1 MRRGASLLLILLM
14 AVAAVPCGVG
24 QAADPP
30 GALAFTVDELV
41 TRALAENPEL
51 QAARA
56 EVEAA
61 RGRLL
66 QAGLRPNP
74 MLDVGF
80 QKSVTGP
87 DNNVMAGVTLPLD
100 LNRRQAG
107 RLGVAERELALKEA
121 QVAER
126 ERMLRAEVRLKA
138 GELLAA
144 RRHLRITEELLD
156 ANRQALGLMQQRVRR
171 GAAPSL
177 DENLMAVEVNRLDAT
192 REVLGGQVEV
202 LGLQLGPLLGLESG
216 APLSL
221 RGELNVAPAKL
232 NREEGLRHALTTRPD
247 LLAAQAEVDMAG
259 AKVRKEEAEG
269 RWDASVN
276 VGYMRQ
282 DFGYDLSGLTARGE
296 LRPITD
302 VFHYVGGGVTVT
314 LPVRNRNQGNI
325 AAALAGA
332 QAGGRRLDA
341 AALMVR
347 QEVAAAFAQRE
358 AAERALATY
367 TRGVLEVA
375 RQNLAVVRKA
385 YELGRHPLLYVIT
398 EQRRYIEVEMG
409 YTEALKR
416 AYDAGVEVERAL
428 GLGLG
433 PMK

>member
-1 MRRGASLLLILLM
+1 M
-14 AVAAVPCGVG
+14 G
-24 QAADPP
+24 QAAEPR
-30 GALAFTVDELV
+30 GAQAFTIDELV
-41 TRALAENPEL
+41 GRALAENPEL
-51 QAARA
+51 QAAHA

-87 DNNVMAGVTLPLD
+87 DNNVTVGVTLPLD

-107 RLGVAERELALKEA
+107 RLGVAERELPLKQA
-121 QVAER
+121 QIADR

-144 RRHLRITEELLD
+144 RRNLGITEELLA
-156 ANRQALGLMQQRVRR
+156 ANRQALGLVRERVRR
-171 GAAPSL
+171 GSAPSL
-177 DENLMAVEVNRLDAT
+177 DENLMLVEVNRLDAT
-192 REVLGGQVEV
+192 REVLEGQVEV
-202 LGLQLGPLLGLESG
+202 LRLQLRTLLGLEPDVS
-216 APLSL
+216 LSV
-221 RGELNVAPAKL
+221 RGELHFAPAKL
-232 NREEGLRHALTTRPD
+232 SREEGLRQVLTTRPD
-247 LLAAQAEVDMAG
+247 LLAARAEVEMAG

-276 VGYMRQ
+276 VGYLRQ
-282 DFGYDLSGLTARGE
+282 DFGYGLNGLTERGE

-325 AAALAGA
+325 AAALAEA
-332 QAGGRRLDA
+332 QAGGHRLDA
-341 AALMVR
+341 ATLMVR
-347 QEVAAAFAQRE
+347 QEVAAAFTQQE

-367 TRGVLEVA
+367 TRGVWEVA

-385 YELGRHPLLYVIT
+385 YELGRHPLLDVIA

-409 YTEALKR
+409 YTDVLKH
-416 AYDAGVEVERAL
+416 AYDAAVALERAL
-428 GLGLG
+428 GVV
-433 PMK
+433 PH

>member
-1 MRRGASLLLILLM
+1 MRRGASLLLALLVGM
-14 AVAAVPCGVG
+14 AGATCGVG
-24 QAADPP
+24 QVAEPP
-30 GALAFTVDELV
+30 GALAFTIDELV
-41 TRALAENPEL
+41 GRALAENPEL

-87 DNNVMAGVTLPLD
+87 DNNVTAGVTLPLD

-107 RLGVAERELALKEA
+107 RLGVAEHELALKQA
-121 QVAER
+121 QLTER
-126 ERMLRAEVRLKA
+126 GRMLRAEVRLKA

-144 RRHLRITEELLD
+144 RHNLRITEALLD
-156 ANRQALGLMQQRVRR
+156 TNRQALGLVQGRVRR

-202 LGLQLGPLLGLESG
+202 LRLQLGTLLGFEPDAL
-216 APLSL
+216 LSVQDEL
-221 RGELNVAPAKL
+221 RVAPAKL
-232 NREEGLRHALTTRPD
+232 SRNEGLQQALSTRPD
-247 LLAAQAEVDMAG
+247 LLAARAEVEMAG

-325 AAALAGA
+325 AAAQAEA
-332 QAGGRRLDA
+332 QAGGHRLEA
-341 AALMVR
+341 TSRMVR
-347 QEVAAAFAQRE
+347 QEVAAAFTQQE

-367 TRGVLEVA
+367 TRGVWEVA
-375 RQNLAVVRKA
+375 RQNLSVVRRA
-385 YELGRHPLLYVIT
+385 YELGRHPLLDVIA

-409 YTEALKR
+409 YTDVLKH
-416 AYDAGVEVERAL
+416 AYDAAVSLERAL
-428 GLGLG
+428 GSV
-433 PMK
+433 PR

>member
-1 MRRGASLLLILLM
+1 MRCEGSLLLALLM
-14 AVAAVPCGVG
+14 GMAGVAGGVG
-24 QAADPP
+24 QAAEP
-30 GALAFTVDELV
+30 GGAQAFTIDELV
-41 TRALAENPEL
+41 KQALAENPEV

-87 DNNVMAGVTLPLD
+87 DNNVTAGVTLPLD

-107 RLGVAERELALKEA
+107 RLGVAERELTLKQA

-144 RRHLRITEELLD
+144 RRNLRITEELLT
-156 ANRQALGLMQQRVRR
+156 ANRQALGLVGERVRR
-171 GAAPSL
+171 GGAPAL
-177 DENLMAVEVNRLDAT
+177 DENLMRVEVNRLDAT
-192 REVLGGQVEV
+192 REALEGQVEV
-202 LGLQLGPLLGLESG
+202 LRLQLSPLLGLEPD
-216 APLSL
+216 APLSV
-221 RGELNVAPAKL
+221 RGELRLVPVQL
-232 NREEGLRHALTTRPD
+232 SREEGLRQALTARPD
-247 LLAAQAEVDMAG
+247 LLAAQAEAEMAG

-325 AAALAGA
+325 AAALAEA
-332 QAGGRRLDA
+332 QAGGHRLDA
-341 AALMVR
+341 AALVVR
-347 QEVAAAFAQRE
+347 QEVAAAFAQQE

-385 YELGRHPLLYVIT
+385 YELGRHPLLEVIA

-409 YTEALKR
+409 YTGVLKQ
-416 AYDAGVEVERAL
+416 AYDAAVMLERAL
-428 GLGLG
+428 GVM
-433 PMK
+433 PH

>member
-1 MRRGASLLLILLM
+1 MRRGGSLLLALLM
-14 AVAAVPCGVG
+14 GMAGIEGGVG
-24 QAADPP
+24 QAAEPRE
-30 GALAFTVDELV
+30 AQAFTIDELV
-41 TRALAENPEL
+41 SRALAENPEL
-51 QAARA
+51 QAVHA

-87 DNNVMAGVTLPLD
+87 DNNFTTGVTLPLD

-107 RLGVAERELALKEA
+107 RLGVAERELALKQA
-121 QVAER
+121 QIAER

-144 RRHLRITEELLD
+144 RRNLRITEELLA
-156 ANRQALGLMQQRVRR
+156 ANRQALGLVRERVRR
-171 GAAPSL
+171 GGAPTL
-177 DENLMAVEVNRLDAT
+177 DENLMLVEVNRLDAT
-192 REVLGGQVEV
+192 REVLEGQVEI
-202 LGLQLGPLLGLESG
+202 LRLQLGTLLGLEPD
-216 APLSL
+216 APLSV
-221 RGELNVAPAKL
+221 RGELHFVPAKL
-232 NREEGLRHALTTRPD
+232 SREEGLRQVLTTRPD
-247 LLAAQAEVDMAG
+247 LLAARAEVEMAG

-282 DFGYDLSGLTARGE
+282 DFGYDLSGLTPRGE

-325 AAALAGA
+325 AAALAEV
-332 QAGGRRLDA
+332 QAGGHRLEA
-341 AALMVR
+341 ATLIVR
-347 QEVAAAFAQRE
+347 QEVAAAFTQRE

-367 TRGVLEVA
+367 TRGVREVA

-385 YELGRHPLLYVIT
+385 YELGRHPLLDVIA
-398 EQRRYIEVEMG
+398 EQRRYIDIEMG
-409 YTEALKR
+409 YTDVLKQ
-416 AYDAGVEVERAL
+416 AYDAAVALERAL
-428 GLGLG
+428 GVV
-433 PMK
+433 PH

>member
-1 MRRGASLLLILLM
+1 MRRWGSLLVALLM
-14 AVAAVPCGVG
+14 GVAGVNAG
-24 QAADPP
+24 VSQTAAPH
-30 GALAFTVDELV
+30 GAQAFTVDALV
-41 TRALAENPEL
+41 ERALRENPEL

-56 EVEAA
+56 EEEVA

-87 DNNVMAGVTLPLD
+87 DNNVTAGITLPLD

-107 RLGVAERELALKEA
+107 RLGVAERELALKRA
-121 QVAER
+121 QVTER

-144 RRHLRITEELLD
+144 RRNLGITEELLA
-156 ANRQALGLMQQRVRR
+156 ANRQALGLVQGRVRR
-171 GAAPSL
+171 GGAPPL
-177 DENLMAVEVNRLDAT
+177 DANLMLVEVNRLDAA
-192 REVLGGQVEV
+192 REVLAGQVEV
-202 LGLQLGPLLGLESG
+202 LRLQLGTLLGLEPD
-216 APLSL
+216 APLSV
-221 RGELNVAPAKL
+221 RGELHLAPVTL
-232 NREEGLRHALTTRPD
+232 SREEGLRQALTTRPD
-247 LLAAQAEVDMAG
+247 LLAARAEVEMAG

-282 DFGYDLSGLTARGE
+282 DFGYNLSGLTERGE

-332 QAGGRRLDA
+332 QAGGRHLDA
-341 AALMVR
+341 ATLLVR
-347 QEVAAAFAQRE
+347 QEVAAAFTQQE
-358 AAERALATY
+358 AAARALATY
-367 TRGVLEVA
+367 TRGVWEVA
-375 RQNLAVVRKA
+375 RKNLAVVRRA
-385 YELGRHPLLYVIT
+385 YELGRHPLLDVIA

-409 YTEALKR
+409 YTDVLKHAYEAAVAL
-416 AYDAGVEVERAL
+416 ERAL
-428 GLGLG
+428 GVG
-433 PMK
+433 PH

>member
-1 MRRGASLLLILLM
+1 MRRGGSLLLTLLM
-14 AVAAVPCGVG
+14 SMAGVAGGMG
-24 QAADPP
+24 QAAEPRGAQAFSVDALV
-30 GALAFTVDELV
+30 GLALAQ
-41 TRALAENPEL
+41 NPEL

-61 RGRLL
+61 RGRLI

-80 QKSVTGP
+80 QKTVTGP
-87 DNNVMAGVTLPLD
+87 DNNVTAGVTLPLD

-107 RLGVAERELALKEA
+107 RLGVAERELALKQV

-144 RRHLRITEELLD
+144 RRNLGITEELLA
-156 ANRQALGLMQQRVRR
+156 ANRQALSLVGERVRR
-171 GAAPSL
+171 GGAPAL
-177 DENLMAVEVNRLDAT
+177 DENLMRVEVNRLDAT
-192 REVLGGQVEV
+192 REILAGKVEV
-202 LGLQLGPLLGLESG
+202 LRLQLGTLLGLDPET
-216 APLSL
+216 PLSVQ
-221 RGELNVAPAKL
+221 GELHVVPATL
-232 NREEGLRHALTTRPD
+232 NRDEGLRQALTTRPD
-247 LLAAQAEVDMAG
+247 LLAARAEVEMAG

-302 VFHYVGGGVTVT
+302 VFHYVGGGVTIT

-325 AAALAGA
+325 AAALAEA

-341 AALMVR
+341 AALTVR
-347 QEVAAAFAQRE
+347 QDVAAAFTQEE
-358 AAERALATY
+358 AAGRALATY

-385 YELGRHPLLYVIT
+385 YELGRHPLLDVIA
-398 EQRRYIEVEMG
+398 EQRRYIDIEMG
-409 YTEALKR
+409 YTDVLKQ
-416 AYDAGVEVERAL
+416 AYDAAVALERAL
-428 GLGLG
+428 GVV
-433 PMK
+433 PH

>member
-1 MRRGASLLLILLM
+1 MRHGGSLLLALLM
-14 AVAAVPCGVG
+14 GMAGIEGGGG
-24 QAADPP
+24 QAAEPR
-30 GALAFTVDELV
+30 GAQAFTIDELV
-41 TRALAENPEL
+41 GQALAENLEL
-51 QAARA
+51 QAVRA

-61 RGRLL
+61 RGRLF
-66 QAGLRPNP
+66 QARLRPNP

-87 DNNVMAGVTLPLD
+87 DNNATVGVTLPLD

-107 RLGVAERELALKEA
+107 RLGVAERELILKQA

-144 RRHLRITEELLD
+144 RRNLRITEELLA
-156 ANRQALGLMQQRVRR
+156 ANRQALGLVQGRVRR
-171 GAAPSL
+171 GAAPAL
-177 DENLMAVEVNRLDAT
+177 DENLTAVEVNRLDST
-192 REVLGGQVEV
+192 REALEGQVEV
-202 LGLQLGPLLGLESG
+202 LRLQLSPLLGLEPDT
-216 APLSL
+216 PLSV
-221 RGELNVAPAKL
+221 RGELNFAPVKL
-232 NREEGLRHALTTRPD
+232 SREEGLRQALTTRPD
-247 LLAAQAEVDMAG
+247 LLAAQAEVEMAG

-282 DFGYDLSGLTARGE
+282 DFGYDLSGLTTRGE

-325 AAALAGA
+325 AAAQAEA

-347 QEVAAAFAQRE
+347 QEVAAAFTQQE

-367 TRGVLEVA
+367 TSGVLEVA
-375 RQNLAVVRKA
+375 RQNLTVVRKA
-385 YELGRHPLLYVIT
+385 YELGRHPLLDVIA
-398 EQRRYIEVEMG
+398 EQRRYIEIEMG
-409 YTEALKR
+409 YTAVLKQ
-416 AYDAGVEVERAL
+416 AYDAAVALERAL
-428 GLGLG
+428 GVV
-433 PMK
+433 PR

>member
-1 MRRGASLLLILLM
+1 MRRGASLLLALLIGM
-14 AVAAVPCGVG
+14 AAVEGGVG
-24 QAADPP
+24 QAAEPH
-30 GALAFTVDELV
+30 GVQAFTIDELV
-41 TRALAENPEL
+41 GRALAENLEL
-51 QAARA
+51 QAVRA

-61 RGRLL
+61 RGRLH

-87 DNNVMAGVTLPLD
+87 DNNFIAGVTLPLD

-107 RLGVAERELALKEA
+107 RLGVAGRELALKQA
-121 QVAER
+121 QMAER

-138 GELLAA
+138 GDLLAA
-144 RRHLRITEELLD
+144 RRNLGITEELLA
-156 ANRQALGLMQQRVRR
+156 ANRQALGLVRERVHR
-171 GAAPSL
+171 GGAPSL
-177 DENLMAVEVNRLDAT
+177 EEHLMLVEVNRLDAT
-192 REVLGGQVEV
+192 REVLEGQVEI
-202 LGLQLGPLLGLESG
+202 LRLQLSTLLGLEPDAS
-216 APLSL
+216 LSV
-221 RGELNVAPAKL
+221 RGELHFAPAKL
-232 NREEGLRHALTTRPD
+232 SREEGLRQVLTTRPD
-247 LLAAQAEVDMAG
+247 LLAARAEVEMAG

-282 DFGYDLSGLTARGE
+282 DFGYGLNGLTERGE

-325 AAALAGA
+325 AAALAEA
-332 QAGGRRLDA
+332 QAGGHRLDA
-341 AALMVR
+341 VALLVR
-347 QEVAAAFAQRE
+347 QDVAAAFTQKE

-367 TRGVLEVA
+367 TRGVWEVA

-385 YELGRHPLLYVIT
+385 YELGRHPLLDVIA

-409 YTEALKR
+409 YTDVLKH
-416 AYDAGVEVERAL
+416 AYDAAVSLERAL
-428 GLGLG
+428 GVV
-433 PMK
+433 PY

>member
-1 MRRGASLLLILLM
+1 M
-14 AVAAVPCGVG
+14 AGVEGGVG
-24 QAADPP
+24 QAAQPQE
-30 GALAFTVDELV
+30 AQAFTIDALV
-41 TRALAENPEL
+41 GRALAENPEL
-51 QAARA
+51 RAAHA

-87 DNNVMAGVTLPLD
+87 DNNVIAGVTLPLD

-107 RLGVAERELALKEA
+107 RLGVAERELALKQA
-121 QVAER
+121 QIAER

-144 RRHLRITEELLD
+144 RRNLGITEELLA
-156 ANRQALGLMQQRVRR
+156 ANRQALGLVGERVRR
-171 GAAPSL
+171 GGAPAL
-177 DENLMAVEVNRLDAT
+177 DENLMLVEVNRLDAT
-192 REVLGGQVEV
+192 REVLEGQVEI
-202 LGLQLGPLLGLESG
+202 LSLQLGTFLGLEPD
-216 APLSL
+216 APLSV
-221 RGELNVAPAKL
+221 RGELHLAPARL
-232 NREEGLRHALTTRPD
+232 SRDEGLRQALTTRPD
-247 LLAAQAEVDMAG
+247 LLAARAEVEMAG

-282 DFGYDLSGLTARGE
+282 DFGYDLSGLTERGE
-296 LRPITD
+296 FRPITD

-325 AAALAGA
+325 AAALAEA
-332 QAGGRRLDA
+332 RAGGHRLEA
-341 AALMVR
+341 AALLVR
-347 QEVAAAFAQRE
+347 QDVVAAFRQQE

-367 TRGVLEVA
+367 TRGVWEVA
-375 RQNLAVVRKA
+375 RQNLAVVRQA
-385 YELGRHPLLYVIT
+385 YELGRHPLLDVIA

-409 YTEALKR
+409 YTGVLKH
-416 AYDAGVEVERAL
+416 AYDAAVALERAL
-428 GLGLG
+428 GVV
-433 PMK
+433 PH